1 MAAANRFWRKNCA
14 PACCEHWKSDP
25 SAPNASSDP
34 TARQEPRPRRGERE
48 LSSRQIGEWVMEELR
63 GLDPVAYVR
72 FASVYRSFGDV
83 NAFREEI
90 ERLQK
95 PLPARWI
102 PSDVPDDHRY
112 MARAL
117 TLARRGLYGTDPN
130 PRVGC
135 VLVDNGAIVGEG
147 WHERAGEAHA
157 EVIALEAAGDR
168 ARGATAYVTLEPC
181 CHHGRTAPCTDA
193 LLHAGIGRMVAA
205 MPDPNPQV
213 AGKGL
218 KQLRDAGVVVD
229 CGLLEAEAR
238 ALNPVYSAHDAG
250 SPFVRVKLAMSLDGR
265 TALAS
270 GESRWLTGEAAR
282 QDVQRLR
289 ARASAILTG
298 IGTLLADDPN
308 LNVRLPE
315 AERQPLR
322 VILDTTLRTPPTAQ
336 TLRLPG
342 SVLIFTAV
350 ADAALH
356 APLQAAGAEIGS
368 RRAEQGLNPRRDG
381 GTDPPRVQRNP
392 CRMRSNLAGA
402 LLQAGLLDELV
413 VYMAPVLLG
422 DKARGLFE
430 LPELRRMSERTAL
443 EVVETQAVG
452 RDWRPTLRSMSL

>member
-1 MAAANRFWRKNCA
+1 MM
-14 PACCEHWKSDP
+14 S
-25 SAPNASSDP
+25 
-34 TARQEPRPRRGERE
+34 
-48 LSSRQIGEWVMEELR
+48 
-63 GLDPVAYVR
+63 
-72 FASVYRSFGDV
+72 
-83 NAFREEI
+83 
-90 ERLQK
+90 
-95 PLPARWI
+95 
-102 PSDVPDDHRY
+102 PDDHRY

-157 EVIALEAAGDR
+157 EVIALEAAGGR

-218 KQLRDAGVVVD
+218 KQLRDAGVIVD

-238 ALNPVYSAHDAG
+238 ALNPG
-250 SPFVRVKLAMSLDGR
+250 FIQRMTQGRPFVRVKLAMSLDGR

-322 VILDTTLRTPPTAQ
+322 VILDTTLCTPPTAQ

-356 APLQAAGAEIGS
+356 APLQAAGAEIVVTP
-368 RRAEQGLNPRRDG
+368 RAEQGLNLRAVMAELTRRECNEIHVECG
-381 GTDPPRVQRNP
+381 PI
-392 CRMRSNLAGA
+392 LAGA

-452 RDWRPTLRSMSL
+452 KDWRLTLRSMSL